1 MHKIVTAENGL
12 EIIEISNYEATAKIA
27 LQGAHLFEY
36 ARHGQPELLWLSPT
50 ARFEPG
56 RAIRGGVP
64 VCWPWFG
71 MDPDI
76 PERPQH
82 GFARSVLWRLESVEE
97 SDETGSTIVTLMLDD
112 TMLEQHERRWFPYLF
127 ELTMRITI
135 GEQLELALTTKNL
148 GEEPFEITE
157 ALHTYFSVGN
167 IAAVSIVGLEGI
179 TYADALDGF
188 ARKASSA
195 PIGITR
201 ETDRVYLDTEDT
213 VILLDERLGRTVIV
227 GKSGSSSTV
236 VWNPW
241 IDKAARME
249 DFADDGYTSM
259 VCIETA
265 NALSNSVVIAPGD
278 SHTITQSVK

>member
-1 MHKIVTAENGL
+1 MHKLVTSENGL
-12 EIIEISNYEATAKIA
+12 EILEIINTEATAKIA

-36 ARHGQPELLWLSPT
+36 ARHGQPEMLWLSPT

-71 MDPDI
+71 SDPDI
-76 PERPQH
+76 PDWPQH
-82 GFARSVLWRLESVEE
+82 GFARAVLWRLESVEE
-97 SDETGSTIVTLMLDD
+97 AEESATVVTLKLDD

-157 ALHTYFSVGN
+157 ALHTYFSLGN
-167 IAAVSIVGLEGI
+167 IAAASIVGLEGV

-188 ARKASSA
+188 AKKSSGA

-249 DFADDGYTSM
+249 DFADDGYNTM

-265 NALSNSVVIAPGD
+265 NALSNTVTVAPGEA
-278 SHTITQSVK
+278 HTITQSVK